1 MRKCLSILIFF
12 LLCAF
17 LFVSCDAMED
27 ILGELISGEGESY
40 DYSKGGGGSVETL
53 SGTWEGKTTEFND
66 SFSSLVDCKL
76 TVTMDAEGNFTLS
89 EVDDSDT
96 AIKQFE
102 GTYSLDGMLVT
113 IDIKDPKTKKP
124 DSSKYIFIR
133 KDGAKY
139 SLYEGSS
146 ADELAKYAEYE
157 DDDGNKLD
165 VGRLFNEYV
174 VDGTKLSLHSEDNIL
189 GLSIT
194 DVTYEFNSL
203 ENPTTL
209 RKSKKVANM
218 ESEDIV
224 LDATERVV
232 VDNTLTKDTKPNEA
246 DMLVHFE
253 EESYEREKLSIW
265 YSYDS
270 ETDKLTLYWSAE
282 PITLTRK

>member
-1 MRKCLSILIFF
+1 MRKCLSILIIF

-53 SGTWEGKTTEFND
+53 SGTWEGNTTEFND

>member
-1 MRKCLSILIFF
+1 
-12 LLCAF
+12 
-17 LFVSCDAMED
+17 
-27 ILGELISGEGESY
+27 
-40 DYSKGGGGSVETL
+40 
-53 SGTWEGKTTEFND
+53 
-66 SFSSLVDCKL
+66 
-76 TVTMDAEGNFTLS
+76 MDAEGNFTLS
-89 EVDDSDT
+89 EVDDSET
-96 AIKQFE
+96 TIKQVE
-102 GTYSLDGMLVT
+102 GRYSLDGMLVT
-113 IDIKDPKTKKP
+113 IDIKDPKTKYP

-133 KDGAKY
+133 TDGAKY
-139 SLYEGSS
+139 SIYEGSS
-146 ADELAKYAEYE
+146 AGELAEHAEYE

-194 DVTYEFNSL
+194 DVTYEFDDL

-209 RKSKKVANM
+209 KKSKKVANM

-232 VDNTLTKDTKPNEA
+232 VDNTLGRDADSEEA
-246 DMLVHFE
+246 DMLVYFE
-253 EESYEREKLSIW
+253 EENCESEKLSFW

-270 ETDKLTLYWSAE
+270 ETDKLTLYWAAE

>member
-1 MRKCLSILIFF
+1 MRKCLSILFII

-40 DYSKGGGGSVETL
+40 DYSKGGGGSVATL

-66 SFSSLVDCKL
+66 SFSLVDCKL
-76 TVTMDAEGNFTLS
+76 TVTMDAEGNFTLT
-89 EVDDSDT
+89 ETDDSDT
-96 AIKQFE
+96 AIKQVE

-113 IDIKDPKTKKP
+113 IDIKDPKPKNP
-124 DSSKYIFIR
+124 DFSKYIFIR
-133 KDGAKY
+133 TDGAKY
-139 SLYEGSS
+139 SIYEGSS
-146 ADELAKYAEYE
+146 AGELADYAEYE

-194 DVTYEFNSL
+194 DVTYEFDDL
-203 ENPTTL
+203 KNPHTL
-209 RKSKKVANM
+209 KKSKKDANM

-232 VDNTLTKDTKPNEA
+232 VDNTLIRDPDPEEA
-246 DMLVHFE
+246 NMLVHFE
-253 EESYEREKLSIW
+253 EESCESEKLSIW

-270 ETDKLTLYWSAE
+270 ETDKLTLYWAAE
-282 PITLTRK
+282 PTTLTRK

>member
-66 SFSSLVDCKL
+66 SFSLVDCKL

>member
-53 SGTWEGKTTEFND
+53 SGTWEGNTTEFND

>member
-53 SGTWEGKTTEFND
+53 SGTWEGNTTEFND

-133 KDGAKY
+133 KDGAKNPI
-139 SLYEGSS
+139 YEGSS
-146 ADELAKYAEYE
+146 AGELAEYAEYE